1 MMATLWICVILLC
14 FLMYVVLDGYDLGLG
29 IASLLERRPDRRRDM
44 LEEVAVA
51 WDGNETWLILLG
63 VSLWAGFPVVF
74 GTLLP
79 HLYLPLVVM
88 LFGLIVRGVSVEMA
102 SQVPESSSWVS
113 AFGWASL
120 VAAGAQGFAL
130 GSLAS
135 PVEARGGYAA
145 WFAVLCAVLLALV
158 YVAAGYAHAVRKFTG
173 ELQASAA
180 ARGRTSLIAAAVLFI
195 AVVSTM
201 QATAAPLD
209 LATPAR
215 AAAFTGLVLFTA
227 AGVGTALVA
236 FGTVPRSA
244 GAESAAA
251 EKVPSVALAVAVVAG
266 VLALL
271 AGRYPRVGE
280 GFDLASAAG
289 PHNTMTFLLVGVGL
303 NIPLV
308 LGYNL
313 FAHHA
318 FRGKAVRHGHL
329 PDEGPST
336 HPSLEGRRR

>member
-1 MMATLWICVILLC
+1 MMPTLWICVILLC

-79 HLYLPLVVM
+79 HLYLPLTVM
-88 LFGLIVRGVSVEMA
+88 LFGLIVRSVSVEMA
-102 SQVPESSSWVS
+102 SQVPESSVWVS

-130 GSLAS
+130 GALAS
-135 PVEARGGYAA
+135 PVEARGAYAV
-145 WFAVLCAVLLALV
+145 WLAVVCAVLLALA
-158 YVAAGYAHAVRKFTG
+158 YTAAGYAHAVRKFTG
-173 ELQASAA
+173 EFQASAA
-180 ARGRTSLIAAAVLFI
+180 ARGRTSLIAGAVLFV
-195 AVVSTM
+195 AVVSTL

-209 LATPAR
+209 VATPAR
-215 AAAFTGLVLFTA
+215 AAAFTGLLLFTA

-236 FGTVPRSA
+236 FGTVSR
-244 GAESAAA
+244 SAAA
-251 EKVPSVALAVAVVAG
+251 DKVPSVALAVAVVAG

-271 AGRYPRVGE
+271 AGRYPSVGA
-280 GFDLASAAG
+280 GSDLASAAG

-313 FAHHA
+313 FAHHV

-336 HPSLEGRRR
+336 QPSLEARRR

>member
-1 MMATLWICVILLC
+1 MMPTLWFCVVLLS
-14 FLMYVVLDGYDLGLG
+14 FLMYVVLDGYDLGVG
-29 IASLLERRPDRRRDM
+29 MASLVERRPDRRRAM

-63 VSLWAGFPVVF
+63 VSLWAGFPTAF

-79 HLYLPLVVM
+79 HLYVPLVVM

-102 SQVPESSSWVS
+102 SQVPESSGWVS

-130 GSLAS
+130 GALAS
-135 PVEARGGYAA
+135 PVDARGGYAA
-145 WFAVLCAVLLALV
+145 WFAVLCAVLLALA
-158 YVAAGYAHAVRKFTG
+158 YTAAGYAHVVRKFTG
-173 ELQASAA
+173 ELQAAAA
-180 ARGRTSLIAAAVLFI
+180 ARGRTSLIAGVLLFVV
-195 AVVSTM
+195 VVSAM
-201 QATAAPLD
+201 QATAAPLN
-209 LATPAR
+209 LTTSAR
-215 AAAFTGLVLFTA
+215 VGAFTGFLLFAA

-236 FGTVPRSA
+236 FGTATR
-244 GAESAAA
+244 SAAA
-251 EKVPSVALAVAVVAG
+251 EKLPAIALAVSVVAG

-271 AGRYPRVGE
+271 AGRYPMVGA

-329 PDEGPST
+329 PDEGSST
-336 HPSLEGRRR
+336 RPSLEGRRR

>member
-1 MMATLWICVILLC
+1 MMPTLWFCVVLLC
-14 FLMYVVLDGYDLGLG
+14 FLMYLVLDGYDLGLG
-29 IASLLERRPDRRRDM
+29 IATLLERRPDRRRDM
-44 LEEVAVA
+44 VEVVAVA

-63 VSLWAGFPVVF
+63 VSLWAGFPAAF

-79 HLYLPLVVM
+79 HVYLPLVVM

-102 SQVPESSSWVS
+102 SQRPESSGWVS

-120 VAAGAQGFAL
+120 VTAGAQGFAL
-130 GSLAS
+130 GALGS
-135 PVEARGGYAA
+135 PVETTSRAPT
-145 WFAVLCAVLLALV
+145 WFAVVCAVLLALV
-158 YVAAGYAHAVRKFTG
+158 HIAAGYAHAVRKFTG

-180 ARGRTSLIAAAVLFI
+180 ARGRTSLIAGAVLFV

-215 AAAFTGLVLFTA
+215 AAAFTGLLLFTV
-227 AGVGTALVA
+227 AGVVTAVVA
-236 FGTVPRSA
+236 FGTASRSVV
-244 GAESAAA
+244 A
-251 EKVPSVALAVAVVAG
+251 EKVPSVALAVSVVAG

-271 AGRYPRVGE
+271 AAHYPTVGA

-318 FRGKAVRHGHL
+318 FRGKAERHGHL
-329 PDEGPST
+329 PTG
-336 HPSLEGRRR
+336 HPSPEGRRVNEHEATH